1 MGRGVGPETRP
12 PPSKFQLRSVT
23 VRCWASVS
31 RSSERSPWPGGK
43 PKVTTAVPV
52 PRIIVGI
59 MELTHLVPVKQREKI
74 PKWAR
79 APQCL
84 LTKLL
89 RLWRKYLDLEIGY
102 QFSAFNQ
109 ETQHFHQTRRSGVLS
124 WHPAKCYPVRT
135 QLNQQQEG
143 GKTK

>member
-1 MGRGVGPETRP
+1 MVGPGGQGCGTGDQATSEQVP
-12 PPSKFQLRSVT
+12 APLRDRALLGKRQPLQRAFS
-23 VRCWASVS
+23 
-31 RSSERSPWPGGK
+31 WPGGK
-43 PKVTTAVPV
+43 PKVTTAVPA
-52 PRIIVGI
+52 PRIFAGI

-109 ETQHFHQTRRSGVLS
+109 ETQHFHQTRRS
-124 WHPAKCYPVRT
+124 
-135 QLNQQQEG
+135 
-143 GKTK
+143 